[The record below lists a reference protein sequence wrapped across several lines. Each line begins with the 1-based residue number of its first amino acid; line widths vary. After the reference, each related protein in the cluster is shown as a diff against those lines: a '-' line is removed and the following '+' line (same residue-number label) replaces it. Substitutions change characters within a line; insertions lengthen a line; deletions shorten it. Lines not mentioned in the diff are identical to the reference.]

1 MWERRRKPSFEV
13 NDLTVPPA
21 SVSSASSVSSPLSPG
36 TDGFAHAPNGCHDH
50 GPGHWKKMAQKEYMY
65 KKIFNT
71 RLHSIKP
78 LAPTP
83 RMILTCICVS
93 PPLWSP
99 SLVVSASPSLSA
111 PWSGQRTGY
120 LSSPYWAI
128 CGPDSLSS
136 GEKCV
141 KQYKRRKVR
150 EEYPEVKIKPGLQIG
165 RTSAVPVCNRG
176 CISYYR
182 VNVCLLVP
190 CFWFWRWWQALLW
203 TCP

>member
-83 RMILTCICVS
+83 T
-93 PPLWSP
+93 PAWS
-99 SLVVSASPSLSA
+99 LRASASLHLSDLPLSLSL
-111 PWSGQRTGY
+111 PLPLSLLLDLVKGQDIFLLLTG
-120 LSSPYWAI
+120 
-128 CGPDSLSS
+128 
-136 GEKCV
+136 
-141 KQYKRRKVR
+141 RF
-150 EEYPEVKIKPGLQIG
+150 
-165 RTSAVPVCNRG
+165 AVPTLWALEK
-176 CISYYR
+176 
-182 VNVCLLVP
+182 NV
-190 CFWFWRWWQALLW
+190 
-203 TCP
+203 